1 MTQREIARLCCKII
15 AIYALIRS
23 IESVNGIINILYM
36 LPVLADGDSLGI
48 PWNIY
53 ATVFLGALPPVV
65 LAAVAIFFWRQS
77 GIIAAWITGRNF
89 QNESEEPNPI
99 HKRVD
104 AQELQ
109 VVAFA
114 TIGLWAIV
122 SSISRFISSATWV
135 ARDSLSSSEESSLFV
150 LILHLASPVILLCL
164 GFWLLFGARG
174 IVQLLYKLRKV
185 GLEEN
190 EQSSSTK

>member
-1 MTQREIARLCCKII
+1 MTQREIARLCCKIT

-23 IESVNGIINILYM
+23 IESVEGIISVFYM
-36 LPVLADGDSLGI
+36 LPVLAYGGSVDI
-48 PWNIY
+48 HWNFY
-53 ATVFLGALPPVV
+53 AAVFLGALPPVV

-77 GIIAAWITGRNF
+77 GIIAVWITGRNL
-89 QNESEEPNPI
+89 QNEFEEPNPI

-122 SSISRFISSATWV
+122 SSISRFISSATWGV
-135 ARDSLSSSEESSLFV
+135 RNYLSSSEESSLFT
-150 LILHLASPVILLCL
+150 LISQLASPVILLCL

-174 IVQLLYKLRKV
+174 IVQLLYKLRNV
-185 GLEEN
+185 GLDEN
-190 EQSSSTK
+190 QRP